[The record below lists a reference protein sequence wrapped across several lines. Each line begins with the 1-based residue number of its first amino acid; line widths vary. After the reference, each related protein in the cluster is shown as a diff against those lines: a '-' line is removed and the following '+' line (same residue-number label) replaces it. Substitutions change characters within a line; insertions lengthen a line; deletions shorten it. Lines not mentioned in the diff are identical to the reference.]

1 MLFYFFFLKEQK
13 QQQRGLKLLFLL
25 NYIKFFDKIIF
36 SRSVLVQ
43 MYNIMGIPY
52 KSKIYY
58 FIRPSVVY
66 TPKLTIIIISYDGVK
81 RLQVKNWND
90 DLHFY
95 CKVFKI
101 EYKIFYRISLK
112 KRIVVKRHFQFILI

>member
-36 SRSVLVQ
+36 SRSVLLQ

-58 FIRPSVVY
+58 FIRPSVAY
-66 TPKLTIIIISYDGVK
+66 TQKLTIIIISYDDVK

-95 CKVFKI
+95 C
-101 EYKIFYRISLK
+101 SL
-112 KRIVVKRHFQFILI
+112 